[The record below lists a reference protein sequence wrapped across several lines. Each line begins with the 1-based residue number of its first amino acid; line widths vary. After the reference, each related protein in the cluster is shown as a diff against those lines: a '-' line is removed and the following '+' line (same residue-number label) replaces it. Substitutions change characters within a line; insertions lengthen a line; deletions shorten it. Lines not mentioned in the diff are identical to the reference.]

1 MFANLVAIKIIQRLS
16 VKTAAKQGE
25 GMVMNKYK
33 KYILGV
39 AIIFSCQSLMAELKP
54 IADEALSDITGQAYL
69 SVDKTYHPEDIEGNL
84 DYDTNVSYTR
94 INFGMDIE
102 TLTNADVLEMGRY
115 HRWANTEENG
125 AKAGT
130 ICNTCNGSEAGLEAQ
145 PSDLLIKDFGLGYIN
160 NKEYSDANPQVPML
174 LKDDGTPYGE
184 GEIVPFKI
192 KNPFLEFAHDETT
205 GEVIGVRI
213 GFGETKGILSGVI
226 ESLSGAVNVDIRD
239 AGSAISETG
248 GGDGSLFEKIL
259 LNLTPL
265 LVADGTVSTQAGPM
279 NENNQLDSIRATRL
293 GVPDGEDFIISGA
306 DDVAVLAV
314 KFGDLIGQVGNDVR
328 YEKMHN
334 EDGSVMRGCGLFN
347 GECNRIIV
355 TVEDCQ
361 ALGAQT
367 CFDLDR
373 FQALPIGK
381 VDVQDDKN
389 VITDSV
395 SGLFLSFQTQAVGW
409 STTKGAHDAVNV
421 EDFIRTTPGAFF
433 NVPNGAL
440 EVNLGEVYRGT
451 PMPRKEF
458 IDRGVG
464 LF

>member
-1 MFANLVAIKIIQRLS
+1 
-16 VKTAAKQGE
+16 
-25 GMVMNKYK
+25 MNKFK
-33 KYILGV
+33 KTLMSAVIY
-39 AIIFSCQSLMAELKP
+39 FNCQALMAELKP
-54 IADEALSDITGQAYL
+54 ISDDALSDITGQAYL
-69 SVDKTYHPEDIEGNL
+69 TIDKTYHPEDIEGNL
-84 DYDTNVSYTR
+84 GYDTNVSYTR

-102 TLTNADVLEMGRY
+102 TLANADVLEMGRY

-130 ICNTCNGSEAGLEAQ
+130 ICSACNGTEVGLEAQ
-145 PSDLLIKDFGLGYIN
+145 PSDLLIKNFGLGYIN

-184 GEIVPFKI
+184 GEIVPFMI

-205 GEVIGVRI
+205 GQIIGVRI
-213 GFGETKGILSGVI
+213 GFGETKGVLSGVI
-226 ESLSGAVNVDIRD
+226 ESLTGAANIDIRD
-239 AGSAISETG
+239 GGSGISETG

-265 LVADGTVSTQAGPM
+265 LVADGDVATQAGPM
-279 NENNQLDSIRATRL
+279 NENNELDGIRATRL
-293 GVPDGEDFIISGA
+293 GVPDGEDFVISGA
-306 DDVAVLAV
+306 DDVAVTAV

-328 YEKMHN
+328 YEKMYH
-334 EDGSVMRGCGLFN
+334 EDGSRMKGCGPFKGN
-347 GECNRIIV
+347 CNKIIV
-355 TVEDCQ
+355 TVEGCQ

-381 VDVQDDKN
+381 VDVHNGKN

-409 STTKGAHDAVNV
+409 STTKGAHDAVNIS
-421 EDFIRTTPGAFF
+421 DFIKTTQGAFF

-451 PMPRKEF
+451 PMPKKEF